1 MAIVSSS
8 NGIEKYPK
16 LRFKAFSEKWKDVKF
31 YDLFTYV
38 SNNTLSRA
46 ELNYEI
52 GQYQNIHYGDVL
64 IKFGPFVDANTNTL
78 PFINLAAEKNFDN
91 MLLQDGDII
100 IADTAEDETV
110 GKATEIINTGNRKIV
125 SGLHTIACRPK
136 IKMIPTYLGFYF
148 NSEAYHK
155 QLYSLMQGIK
165 VLSIS
170 KSNIE
175 TTIIKYPCIGEQA
188 KICSMLYLIEK
199 RIAKQQQLIEHLKK
213 YKRGVL
219 QKLFSANKYNWKK
232 ARFGDFFTEHTEK
245 TADTKTYPICSL
257 TIEDGV
263 ILKPEKYFREFLI
276 TKEGESYKILRPSWF
291 AYNPMNAHIGAI
303 APNTTGIA
311 VSVSGY
317 YNIFSVNQPET
328 TTFWEEYLKCYN
340 MLCYYKVIATGSLI
354 EKQRVHYSQFVNI
367 EMPLPSIK
375 EQEQISLLL
384 RSLNNKLKNAECIY
398 NNLLKQKSGFLQKL
412 FI

>member
-1 MAIVSSS
+1 MNDGVKRRSELEGKDNSSEDKGNYKVVCTGDMVYNSMRMWQGANGISPYNGIVSPAYTVLTAKCDIS
-8 NGIEKYPK
+8 NGFFAALFKTHKLISEFCKHSQGMTSDTWNLKYPQIESIK
-16 LRFKAFSEKWKDVKF
+16 
-31 YDLFTYV
+31 TYIPSV
-38 SNNTLSRA
+38 A
-46 ELNYEI
+46 EQKKI
-52 GQYQNIHYGDVL
+52 
-64 IKFGPFVDANTNTL
+64 
-78 PFINLAAEKNFDN
+78 AA
-91 MLLQDGDII
+91 
-100 IADTAEDETV
+100 
-110 GKATEIINTGNRKIV
+110 
-125 SGLHTIACRPK
+125 
-136 IKMIPTYLGFYF
+136 
-148 NSEAYHK
+148 
-155 QLYSLMQGIK
+155 
-165 VLSIS
+165 
-170 KSNIE
+170 
-175 TTIIKYPCIGEQA
+175 
-188 KICSMLYLIEK
+188 LIEK
-199 RIAKQQQLIEHLKK
+199 VDKRIAIQKELIDSLKK

-257 TIEDGV
+257 TIEDGI

-291 AYNPMNAHIGAI
+291 AYNPMNAHIGAV

>member
-1 MAIVSSS
+1 MYNPRKSTDAPYGPISRYAYEDDGIVSPLYLCFKGNKEVHSDYFEKYFKSS
-8 NGIEKYPK
+8 AWHRYIYISGDSGARHDRVSIKDEIFFEMPINLPCEQEQDKIASFLSVLERKIEKQAA
-16 LRFKAFSEKWKDVKF
+16 L
-31 YDLFTYV
+31 
-38 SNNTLSRA
+38 
-46 ELNYEI
+46 
-52 GQYQNIHYGDVL
+52 
-64 IKFGPFVDANTNTL
+64 VDN
-78 PFINLAAEKNFDN
+78 
-91 MLLQDGDII
+91 
-100 IADTAEDETV
+100 
-110 GKATEIINTGNRKIV
+110 
-125 SGLHTIACRPK
+125 
-136 IKMIPTYLGFYF
+136 
-148 NSEAYHK
+148 
-155 QLYSLMQGIK
+155 
-165 VLSIS
+165 
-170 KSNIE
+170 
-175 TTIIKYPCIGEQA
+175 
-188 KICSMLYLIEK
+188 
-199 RIAKQQQLIEHLKK
+199 LKK

>member
-1 MAIVSSS
+1 MYNPRKSTDAPYGPISRYTYEDDGIVSPLYLCFRGDKEVHSDYFEKYFKSS
-8 NGIEKYPK
+8 AWHRYIYISGDSGARHDRVSIKDEIFFEMPINLPCEQEQDKIASFLSVLERKIEKQAA
-16 LRFKAFSEKWKDVKF
+16 L
-31 YDLFTYV
+31 
-38 SNNTLSRA
+38 
-46 ELNYEI
+46 
-52 GQYQNIHYGDVL
+52 
-64 IKFGPFVDANTNTL
+64 VDN
-78 PFINLAAEKNFDN
+78 
-91 MLLQDGDII
+91 
-100 IADTAEDETV
+100 
-110 GKATEIINTGNRKIV
+110 
-125 SGLHTIACRPK
+125 
-136 IKMIPTYLGFYF
+136 
-148 NSEAYHK
+148 
-155 QLYSLMQGIK
+155 
-165 VLSIS
+165 
-170 KSNIE
+170 
-175 TTIIKYPCIGEQA
+175 
-188 KICSMLYLIEK
+188 
-199 RIAKQQQLIEHLKK
+199 LKK

-257 TIEDGV
+257 TIEDGI

-291 AYNPMNAHIGAI
+291 AYNPMNAHIGAV

-354 EKQRVHYSQFVNI
+354 EKQRVHYFQFVNI

>member
-1 MAIVSSS
+1 M
-8 NGIEKYPK
+8 
-16 LRFKAFSEKWKDVKF
+16 
-31 YDLFTYV
+31 
-38 SNNTLSRA
+38 
-46 ELNYEI
+46 
-52 GQYQNIHYGDVL
+52 
-64 IKFGPFVDANTNTL
+64 
-78 PFINLAAEKNFDN
+78 
-91 MLLQDGDII
+91 
-100 IADTAEDETV
+100 
-110 GKATEIINTGNRKIV
+110 
-125 SGLHTIACRPK
+125 
-136 IKMIPTYLGFYF
+136 
-148 NSEAYHK
+148 
-155 QLYSLMQGIK
+155 
-165 VLSIS
+165 
-170 KSNIE
+170 
-175 TTIIKYPCIGEQA
+175 
-188 KICSMLYLIEK
+188 
-199 RIAKQQQLIEHLKK
+199 K

-219 QKLFSANKYNWKK
+219 QKLFASNNPKWKK

-245 TADTKTYPICSL
+245 TADTETYPICSL
-257 TIEDGV
+257 TVEDGI
-263 ILKPEKYFREFLI
+263 ILKPERYFREFLI
-276 TKEGESYKILRPSWF
+276 TKEGESYKILRSGWF

-303 APNTTGIA
+303 APNITGID

>member
-1 MAIVSSS
+1 MCCKCSSF

-16 LRFKAFSEKWKDVKF
+16 LRFPEFTEPWAETQLSALFNKNTKKNNDGFVTNVISNSAKNGLIPQKDYFDKDIANADNTAGYYIIQKNDFVYNPRKSTDAPYGPISRYTFEDDGIVSPLYLCFRGNMNVNPDYFEKYFKSSAWHRYIYMSGDSGARH
-31 YDLFTYV
+31 DRV
-38 SNNTLSRA
+38 S
-46 ELNYEI
+46 
-52 GQYQNIHYGDVL
+52 
-64 IKFGPFVDANTNTL
+64 IK
-78 PFINLAAEKNFDN
+78 
-91 MLLQDGDII
+91 
-100 IADTAEDETV
+100 DETFFEMPIIMPCEHEQD
-110 GKATEIINTGNRKIV
+110 KIAT
-125 SGLHTIACRPK
+125 
-136 IKMIPTYLGFYF
+136 F
-148 NSEAYHK
+148 
-155 QLYSLMQGIK
+155 
-165 VLSIS
+165 LS
-170 KSNIE
+170 
-175 TTIIKYPCIGEQA
+175 TLEQ
-188 KICSMLYLIEK
+188 KIEK
-199 RIAKQQQLIEHLKK
+199 QAALVDNLKK

-232 ARFGDFFTEHTEK
+232 ARFGDFFTERTEK

-257 TIEDGV
+257 TIEDGI

>member
-1 MAIVSSS
+1 MFENIVDKNHPDDTVLTIIQGSGTLPRCESSRNIRYDEKGVANYKKVNMYDYIIHLRSFEGGLEMANSQ
-8 NGIEKYPK
+8 GIISPAYTV
-16 LRFKAFSEKWKDVKF
+16 LRSKKEFAPLFYSAYFHTDEFINHILAKSVEGIRDGRQISYEAFKWLPIPTCNIEEQRKIA
-31 YDLFTYV
+31 DLFRV
-38 SNNTLSRA
+38 
-46 ELNYEI
+46 LN
-52 GQYQNIHYGDVL
+52 DR
-64 IKFGPFVDANTNTL
+64 IKA
-78 PFINLAAEKNFDN
+78 
-91 MLLQDGDII
+91 
-100 IADTAEDETV
+100 
-110 GKATEIINTGNRKIV
+110 
-125 SGLHTIACRPK
+125 
-136 IKMIPTYLGFYF
+136 
-148 NSEAYHK
+148 
-155 QLYSLMQGIK
+155 
-165 VLSIS
+165 
-170 KSNIE
+170 
-175 TTIIKYPCIGEQA
+175 
-188 KICSMLYLIEK
+188 
-199 RIAKQQQLIEHLKK
+199 QQLLVDYLKK

-257 TIEDGV
+257 TIEDGI

>member
-1 MAIVSSS
+1 MANVSSS

-16 LRFKAFSEKWKDVKF
+16 LRFPE
-31 YDLFTYV
+31 FT
-38 SNNTLSRA
+38 
-46 ELNYEI
+46 EPWQKI
-52 GQYQNIHYGDVL
+52 KIGDVYAERSERGSETSEL
-64 IKFGPFVDANTNTL
+64 LSVTMNDGVKRRSELEGKDNSSEDKGNYKVVCTGDMVYNSMRMWQGANGISPYN
-78 PFINLAAEKNFDN
+78 
-91 MLLQDGDII
+91 G
-100 IADTAEDETV
+100 
-110 GKATEIINTGNRKIV
+110 IV
-125 SGLHTIACRPK
+125 SPAYTVLTAKCDISN
-136 IKMIPTYLGFYF
+136 GFF
-148 NSEAYHK
+148 AALFKTHKLISEFCKH
-155 QLYSLMQGIK
+155 SQGMTSDTWNLK
-165 VLSIS
+165 YPQ
-170 KSNIE
+170 IE
-175 TTIIKYPCIGEQA
+175 TIKTYIPSVSEQQ
-188 KICSMLYLIEK
+188 KIASLIEK
-199 RIAKQQQLIEHLKK
+199 VDKRIAAQKELIDCLKK

-219 QKLFSANKYNWKK
+219 EKLFSANNYNWKK

-257 TIEDGV
+257 TIEDGI
-263 ILKPEKYFREFLI
+263 ILKPERYFREFLI
-276 TKEGESYKILRPSWF
+276 TKEGESYKILRPGWF

-384 RSLNNKLKNAECIY
+384 RSLNNRLKNAECIY